1 MIEQVP
7 SEDVEDVRGLEE
19 GCGDGSKL
27 SYILCFLLFLRN
39 LAIIAQHRVGKV
51 FICISI
57 K

>member
-1 MIEQVP
+1 MRTL
-7 SEDVEDVRGLEE
+7 EDVRGLEE
-19 GCGDGSKL
+19 GCGDESKF

-51 FICISI
+51 FICKSI